1 MTTTTNTARNHWLG
15 VLLLAG
21 IALVHFLGIPDKLGE
36 TPYMGWMY
44 ILLVAGCAAAGA
56 WLLSNQARAG
66 YVLGLIISLGAIVFY
81 VLTRTTGLPKA
92 TGDIGNWAEPAGIVS
107 LLLEAAFV
115 VIASAQ
121 LRRLAAPGTSALD
134 SRTADMQR

>member
-1 MTTTTNTARNHWLG
+1 MKTNTAGNHWLG
-15 VLLLAG
+15 VMLLAG

-56 WLLSNQARAG
+56 WLLSNQVRAR
-66 YVLGLIISLGAIVFY
+66 YLLGLIISLGAIVFY
-81 VLTRTTGLPKA
+81 TLTRTTGLPKA
-92 TGDIGNWAEPAGIVS
+92 TGDIGNWAEPAGIIS

-115 VIASAQ
+115 VIAFGQ
-121 LRRLAAPGTSALD
+121 LRRLAAPRLSDMD